1 MKKIGEKEDFQNSK
15 YYKKLDYD
23 DYPDFFPPRR
33 HISESI
39 IIKMDHLVQR
49 EKIISLNHH

>member
-23 DYPDFFPPRR
+23 DYPDFFPP
-33 HISESI
+33 
-39 IIKMDHLVQR
+39 
-49 EKIISLNHH
+49 